1 MNFLRDFQIKEEM
14 GNTHKTKT
22 DTEVP
27 IVDDEIPKHGIVKE
41 GILYS
46 AYKQHIKP
54 FDLIFFKGNDFASA
68 IVAWAERKTL
78 PDKSDFGYEI
88 RNDEF
93 THCGIVVTSQILKHP
108 LVEEGKLYIWESTT
122 SGILAPDGIKN
133 ITGRS
138 FYGSQLRDLD
148 SVIDAYDFPDDTA
161 IAVAHLL
168 PEVFNP
174 EHDLADTDMSV
185 IPNLRD
191 RFTSIFNKYDNVPYA
206 VNPVRISASAF
217 DCIRPARKCVENSP
231 DDDDLEIFCSEL
243 VARVYIELGFLSSD
257 VIPENIIPMDY
268 FGFDAEKHKKERVPR
283 IIQFPKAIV
292 SRYHFLTSPLD
303 LPQSV
308 VTLDIDW
315 FATGGNIPQRNPV
328 SSKNF
333 EKWNWQINDIEED
346 RSASE

>member
-1 MNFLRDFQIKEEM
+1 M
-14 GNTHKTKT
+14 GNATNRK
-22 DTEVP
+22 EVVEAP
-27 IVDDEIPKHGIVKE
+27 KVEVEIPKHGIVKE

-78 PDKSDFGYEI
+78 PDKSDFGYTI

-93 THCGIVVTSQILKHP
+93 THCGMVVTSHILKHP

-122 SGILAPDGIKN
+122 SGVLAPDGIKN

-168 PEVFNP
+168 SDVFNP
-174 EHDLADTDMSV
+174 EHDLADTDMSI

-191 RFTSIFNKYDNVPYA
+191 RFTAIFNKYDNVPYA
-206 VNPVRISASAF
+206 VNPVKISASAF
-217 DCIRPARKCVENSP
+217 DCLRPARKCVDHSLE
-231 DDDDLEIFCSEL
+231 DADDLEIFCSEL
-243 VARVYIELGFLSSD
+243 VARVFIELGFLPHT
-257 VIPENIIPMDY
+257 VIPENIIPMDF
-268 FGFDAEKHKKERVPR
+268 FGFDAEKHKTERVPR
-283 IIQFPKAIV
+283 IIQFPKALV
-292 SRYHFLTSPLD
+292 SRYHFLTSPLE

-315 FATGGNIPQRNPV
+315 FATNGNNIPQRNPV

-333 EKWNWQINDIEED
+333 EKWNWQVKDIQEEH
-346 RSASE
+346 SNSE